1 MLRYETIPVTPFQQ
15 NCSIVWCDQTMEGA
29 VIDPGGD
36 LPQILEAARRLGVEL
51 KQILLTHAHID
62 HAGGTGTL
70 SRELKLPIVGP
81 WTLSQQTFIDK
92 AGKSAEG
99 VRTSV
104 TFIENELSSVKN
116 QFAVNYRKINN
127 VSRIPS
133 AVAAAQAYDALRL
146 ISLAI
151 FQSNSTDGPQ
161 LQAALENLTHN
172 TTSTVVSRYSRPF
185 TPTDHEAIAVNM
197 IVLGEI
203 RKGQVTYAYKEDAN
217 SAGIMRT
224 KAPAK

>member
-1 MLRYETIPVTPFQQ
+1 MRTAADVIVIYCLAADAVT
-15 NCSIVWCDQTMEGA
+15 VVKTAEKEG
-29 VIDPGGD
+29 
-36 LPQILEAARRLGVEL
+36 
-51 KQILLTHAHID
+51 
-62 HAGGTGTL
+62 
-70 SRELKLPIVGP
+70 LKLPMIGP
-81 WTLSQQTFIDK
+81 WTLSQQTFIDQ

-99 VRTSV
+99 VRTAV

-116 QFAVNYRKINN
+116 QFAVNYRKINK

-133 AVAAAQAYDALRL
+133 AVAAAQTYDALRL

-151 FQSNSTDGPQ
+151 FQANSTEGPQ
-161 LQAALENLTHN
+161 LQAALENLTHS
-172 TTSTVVSRYSRPF
+172 TTSTVVSRYARPF
-185 TPTDHEAIAVNM
+185 TPTDHEAIAENM

-203 RKGQVTYAYKEDAN
+203 RKGQVTYAYKEDAS